1 MKIIKKILVY
11 TLVFIL
17 FGVIL
22 MGIMIGPNIK
32 RDKVLYLNNSARNIY
47 NELTKCIVSI
57 DDEYKIDGENTYFFG
72 EINENNDIILYN
84 AKKNEMSTLVSF
96 SNISCPNS
104 YWAIC
109 IKNGMIGRIQGSP
122 GRKLAAVPDH
132 PGFPGRHLCN
142 ASEGCKHLLQLYT
155 HPAGRVPD
163 HGFGSQ
169 CGAQLLGRTQLSY
182 GYNA

>member
-109 IKNGMIGRIQGSP
+109 IKNGMISECWFAFHKIEKEELHFYSVEEQKNTMGLFEDLNTSDVVGYY
-122 GRKLAAVPDH
+122 KNPDE
-132 PGFPGRHLCN
+132 L
-142 ASEGCKHLLQLYT
+142 T
-155 HPAGRVPD
+155 
-163 HGFGSQ
+163 
-169 CGAQLLGRTQLSY
+169 
-182 GYNA
+182 